1 MVKTTFTDI
10 DVHKPMHPSG
20 TLSLEI
26 TNLTVRFGNQIALE
40 NLTLKIE
47 PGLRVAVVGPNGAG
61 KSTLFNVIAGVLP
74 ASSGEAKIH
83 GHRPGEH
90 ICIAYVTQS
99 TSLDWSFPVSVW
111 DVVMMGRAGQLGLL
125 RRPRAR
131 DRELVDESLQTV
143 KLLPLAGRQIGELS
157 GGQKQR
163 LLIAR
168 ALAQE
173 ADLVL
178 LDEPLAGLD
187 LPSQEQIFNILDNMK
202 GRGVTVLF
210 ATHDLELAASHFD
223 RILLLNCR
231 LIAYG
236 GRKEVL
242 TAENLALAYGGH
254 MQTLETD
261 EGKLIIADSGGHH
274 SHEAEGRH
282 G

>member
-1 MVKTTFTDI
+1 MLKTTFTER
-10 DVHKPMHPSG
+10 KPMHTSG
-20 TLSLEI
+20 SFSLVI
-26 TNLTVRFGNQIALE
+26 TNLSVRFGNQIALE

-61 KSTLFNVIAGVLP
+61 KSTLFNVIAGVLL
-74 ASSGEAKIH
+74 ASSGEVQIH

-99 TSLDWSFPVSVW
+99 TALDWSFPASVR

-125 RRPRAR
+125 RRPGLR
-131 DRELVDESLQTV
+131 DHELVEQSLQTV
-143 KLLPLAGRQIGELS
+143 KLLPLASRQIGELS

-187 LPSQEQIFNILDNMK
+187 VPSQEQILNILDDMK
-202 GRGVTVLF
+202 ERGVTVLF
-210 ATHDLELAASHFD
+210 ATHDLELAATHFD
-223 RILLLNCR
+223 RILLLNRR
-231 LIAYG
+231 LVAYG
-236 GRKEVL
+236 GSKEVL
-242 TAENLALAYGGH
+242 TAENLAQAYGGH

>member
-1 MVKTTFTDI
+1 MLKATSTD
-10 DVHKPMHPSG
+10 DARKPMHTSG
-20 TLSLEI
+20 PFSLVI
-26 TNLTVRFGNQIALE
+26 TNLGVRFGKQIALE

-74 ASSGEAKIH
+74 ASSGEVKIH

-99 TSLDWSFPVSVW
+99 TALDWSFPASVC

-125 RRPRAR
+125 RRPGPR
-131 DRELVDESLQTV
+131 DRELVEQSLQTV
-143 KLLPLAGRQIGELS
+143 KLLPLASRQIGELS

-173 ADLVL
+173 ADLIL

-187 LPSQEQIFNILDNMK
+187 MPSQEQILNILEDMK
-202 GRGVTVLF
+202 ERGVTVLF
-210 ATHDLELAASHFD
+210 ATHDLELAATHFD
-223 RILLLNCR
+223 RILLLNRR
-231 LIAYG
+231 LVAYG
-236 GRKEVL
+236 GSKEVL
-242 TAENLALAYGGH
+242 TAENLAQAYGGH

>member
-1 MVKTTFTDI
+1 MVKTTFTER
-10 DVHKPMHPSG
+10 KPMHTSDSF
-20 TLSLEI
+20 SLVI
-26 TNLTVRFGNQIALE
+26 TNLSVRFGNQIALE

-74 ASSGEAKIH
+74 ASSGEVKIH

-99 TSLDWSFPVSVW
+99 TALDWSFPASVW

-125 RRPRAR
+125 RRPGLR
-131 DRELVDESLQTV
+131 DRELVEQSLQTV
-143 KLLPLAGRQIGELS
+143 KLLPLASRQIGELS

-187 LPSQEQIFNILDNMK
+187 MPSQEQILNILDDMK
-202 GRGVTVLF
+202 ERGVTVLF
-210 ATHDLELAASHFD
+210 ATHDLELAATHFD
-223 RILLLNCR
+223 RILLLNRR
-231 LIAYG
+231 LVAYG
-236 GRKEVL
+236 GSKEVL
-242 TAENLALAYGGH
+242 TAENLAQAYGGH